1 MVDVNRENKDEIV
14 KKISVDESCGKSDFL
29 GNSVVLFSFPVED
42 VSAGVSVNEDGSDV
56 SSDTSADVHGDF
68 VGTGEGDSV
77 GGGEGDSV
85 GGGEGDLVGGGEGDS
100 VGGGEDDSVGGGE
113 GDSVGGGEDDSV
125 GGGEGD
131 SVRNGE
137 GDVVGANEG
146 DFVGDGE
153 GNFVGD
159 GEDDSNDLVCHVDSE
174 SVSPGSIFSVA
185 DGSGV
190 SGEDDS
196 NESRSGVPSNSDVVG
211 EGVSGDSVCDGDD
224 DSGITD
230 GYVSPNEFP
239 VVDSLCPVV
248 TIPSPLLP

>member
-113 GDSVGGGEDDSV
+113 GDSVGGGEDDS
-125 GGGEGD
+125 
-131 SVRNGE
+131 
-137 GDVVGANEG
+137 
-146 DFVGDGE
+146 
-153 GNFVGD
+153 
-159 GEDDSNDLVCHVDSE
+159 NDLVCHVDSE